1 MMLALAKTTNIELK
15 GKSRVRA
22 LGLFYI
28 YPFQFPN
35 SFLEKSKGAQ
45 LSDNQGVQHLWYERY
60 FWANIQ
66 SLGSET

>member
-22 LGLFYI
+22 LGLL